1 MKVDSVITVPVDP
14 LKMGMPGSASAATAQ
29 APLKETRVATQSQNP
44 LQDAARSADEIQ
56 QDIEKMNDQLKS
68 MNRSIRFTVDDESHD
83 IVVKVVDKNTGEVV
97 MEIPPEEVLKLRER
111 MSEMSGLLVEKQM

>member
-14 LKMGMPGSASAATAQ
+14 LRMGMPGSTSAATAQ
-29 APLKETRVATQSQNP
+29 APLKETRVTTQPRNP

-111 MSEMSGLLVEKQM
+111 MSEMSGLLVGKQM